1 VTKENLTRL
10 LLAAFLLVSV
20 YCAPR
25 AWATIGYEQNA
36 YNQTECSSCVVV
48 NYQSAQTAADLNVVV
63 VSWADATTAID
74 SITDTSGNAYALAVG
89 PTVLSGS
96 ATQAVYYA
104 KNIAAAAAQENS
116 VIVTFSGSATAPDVR
131 IAEYAGLNTR
141 SPLDV
146 TGSSTG
152 TGTQAT
158 AGPVTTTNA
167 SDLLIAV
174 TDLGAA
180 ATAPTSGW
188 NSRLTTPGRGNLLE
202 DQIVA
207 STGAYSASATL
218 STSDWWVMQLVTFKG
233 AAGATIK
240 FVQAA
245 YNQTECSNCLV
256 MTFPGTQALGDLD
269 VVVASWADSTTQIQ
283 SVKDTS
289 GNSYALAVGP
299 TVLSGTGTQSI
310 YYAQNIAAAAAGAN
324 SVIVTFNGEASS
336 PDVRVA
342 EYAGIVTT
350 NALDVAVGASGQSAL
365 SSSGSVTTTN
375 PYDLLIGANNVDTE
389 STGPGAGWTQ
399 DLNTLNYGD
408 ILEHQIVTN
417 TGSYAA
423 TAPMAA
429 SDFWIMQIA
438 AFKGIAAQPPTA
450 PTGLSA
456 AAVSSAQINL
466 SWGASSSA
474 SGIGSYRVERC
485 SGAGCTNFLQVAT
498 PTTTAY
504 SDTGLTSAT
513 PYSYR
518 VSASDTLGNLSGY
531 SNVAA
536 ATVPTALG
544 AAGSATYDYDA
555 LGRLVQVVSPTL
567 GSVQSYAYD
576 AAGNITSSITTSI
589 TTLSIGGTSV
599 SSGSAGAQVTIYGSG
614 FSTTAS
620 SDVVTID
627 GVSATVVS
635 ATATQLVITIP
646 PGAVTDPIVISTGGS
661 SVASSTSFT
670 ISTSSPAPVIT
681 GLSPTLGAPGAA
693 LTITGTGFDPA
704 TGNNKIQFNTSVWGS
719 ADSDT
724 GTSLGTAI
732 PQQAAWGKIHVL
744 TPNGQAVSPIDFF
757 SPPTGYTVATI
768 GSTGRL
774 APSTAA
780 VISVPTAGLASM
792 QVFDGTAGGLFAI
805 GISSNTLASSTLKIF
820 SPSGALFTSATV
832 SSSTQGVQL
841 PPLSASGTY
850 AVIVDAGSNT
860 GSITLALA
868 PPQTATLIPGGA
880 SVALSLTPPGERALV
895 TFSGTS
901 GQYLTLGLTS
911 DTVSSATIT
920 ISQPNGTTL
929 LSKSVTSSTNG
940 VQLPALPTTGNY
952 TILVDPG
959 TNSGNITVALITPL
973 NGTLTVGGASL
984 PLSLTPIGQRGF
996 VTFSGTAGQYLTLE
1010 LGSFGSALPVGTIS
1024 LTTPSGTQL
1033 SSSSFNGSTLVG
1045 SIQLPVLPSTGTYTI
1060 FFDPGQSS
1068 ENLTLSLVPAVAFPA
1083 QSNDSG
1089 IVNLSDANARA
1100 EITFTGTPGE
1110 YVAVAIMEGISDVNG
1125 FDTTSEISGIQTTVL
1140 APDGSVLNGTA
1151 LMGFQNPTSSFTCAT
1166 GPCYGNSIIN
1176 LGPLPSYAAGSTYT
1190 VIVQQT
1196 GGTGGYLNVT
1206 VSNAV
1211 ANTTSV
1217 AVGGGETPLY
1227 FSEPGR
1233 PLLVPVTG
1241 IAVGHGYAV
1250 TLTETGGNMPVLD
1263 GLLLNSLG
1271 QQSGGF
1277 GLTATC
1283 ASPCTIGAFD
1293 LYSGTESDGVGTGA
1307 GGTTGTLIIQ
1317 QETQTSG
1324 ANAYG
1329 PLSGVNVTVSI
1340 TLLE

>member
-1 VTKENLTRL
+1 MTKGNFSRSL
-10 LLAAFLLVSV
+10 LIAVLFVSALS
-20 YCAPR
+20 APR
-25 AWATIGYEQNA
+25 AFAGIGFLQRA

-48 NYQSAQTAADLNVVV
+48 SYPAAQIATDLNVVI
-63 VSWADATTAID
+63 VSWADAATTID
-74 SITDTSGNAYALAVG
+74 SVTDTSGNTYALA
-89 PTVLSGS
+89 
-96 ATQAVYYA
+96 
-104 KNIAAAAAQENS
+104 AAAGDNTVFVA
-116 VIVTFSGSATAPDVR
+116 FSGSATAPDVR

-146 TGSSTG
+146 TASATG
-152 TGTQAT
+152 NGTQA
-158 AGPVTTTNA
+158 AVGPVTTTNA

-188 NSRLTTPGRGNLLE
+188 TSRLTTPGRGNLLE
-202 DQIVA
+202 DQIVS
-207 STGAYSASATL
+207 STGSYAASAAL
-218 STSDWWVMQLVTFKG
+218 STSDWWVMQLVAFKG

-240 FVQAA
+240 FIQSA
-245 YNQTECSNCLV
+245 YNQTECSNCMV
-256 MTFPGTQALGDLD
+256 MTFPAAQALGDLD
-269 VVVASWADSTTQIQ
+269 IVVASWADSTTQVQ
-283 SVKDTS
+283 SVRDTS

-299 TVLSGTGTQSI
+299 TVLSGNGSQSI

-324 SVIVTFNGEASS
+324 SVIVTFNGTASS

-342 EYAGIVTT
+342 EYTGIVTT
-350 NALDVAVGASGQSAL
+350 NALDVAVGATGQSDL

-375 PYDLLIGANNVDTE
+375 SYDLLIGANNVDTA
-389 STGPGAGWTQ
+389 STGPGAGWTLR
-399 DLNTLNYGD
+399 LNTPNYGD
-408 ILEHQIVTN
+408 VLEDQIVTS

-423 TAPMAA
+423 TAPLEA
-429 SDFWIMQIA
+429 SDSWIMQIV
-438 AFKGIAAQPPTA
+438 AFKGVAAQPPTA

-474 SGIGSYRVERC
+474 AGIANYRVERC
-485 SGAGCTNFLQVAT
+485 SGAGCTNFMQVAT
-498 PTTTAY
+498 PSTTTY

-518 VSASDTLGNLSGY
+518 VRASDTLGNLSGY
-531 SNVAA
+531 SNVATTA
-536 ATVPTALG
+536 SPMALG
-544 AAGSATYDYDA
+544 AAGSARYDYDA
-555 LGRLVQVVSPTL
+555 LGRLVQVELPTL
-567 GSVQSYAYD
+567 NSVQSYVYD
-576 AAGNITSSITTSI
+576 AAGNITSSITTPI
-589 TTLSIGGTSV
+589 TTLSIGGTSL
-599 SSGSAGAQVTIYGSG
+599 SSGSAGTQVTIYGSG
-614 FSTTAS
+614 FSATAG

-627 GVSATVVS
+627 GVAATVDS

-646 PGAVTDPIVISTGGS
+646 PGAVTDPIVITTGGN

-670 ISTSSPAPVIT
+670 ISGNSSAPVIT

-704 TGNNKIQFNTSVWGS
+704 SGNNKIQFNTNVWGS

-744 TPNGQAVSPIDFF
+744 TPNGQGVSPIDFF
-757 SPPTGYTVATI
+757 SPPTGYTIATI

-774 APSTAA
+774 LPGTATA
-780 VISVPTAGLASM
+780 VSVPTAGLASM
-792 QVFDGTAGGLFAI
+792 QIFDGTAGSLFAL
-805 GISSNTLASSTLKIF
+805 GVSSNTITSSTIKVF
-820 SPSGALFTSATV
+820 NPSGALFTSATV
-832 SSSTQGVQL
+832 SSSTQGLQL
-841 PPLSASGTY
+841 PPLPASGTY
-850 AVIVDAGSNT
+850 AVIVDGSQNT
-860 GSITLALA
+860 GSMTLTLA
-868 PPQTATLIPGGA
+868 PPQTATLTPGGA
-880 SVALSLTPPGERALV
+880 SAALSLTPPGERALV

-901 GQYLTLGLTS
+901 GQYLTLGLTN
-911 DTVSSATIT
+911 DTVSSATLT

-929 LSKSVTSSTNG
+929 LSKTVTSATNG
-940 VQLPALPTTGNY
+940 VQLPALPATGNY

-959 TNSGNITVALITPL
+959 TNSGNLTLALITPL

-984 PLSLTPIGQRGF
+984 PLSLTPTGQRGF

-1010 LGSFGSALPVGTIS
+1010 LGSFGFALPVGTIS
-1024 LTTPSGTQL
+1024 ITTPSGAQL
-1033 SSSSFNGSTLVG
+1033 SSSSFNGQTNVP
-1045 SIQLPVLPSTGTYTI
+1045 SIQLPVLPSSGTYTI
-1060 FFDPGQSS
+1060 FLDPGQSS
-1068 ENLTLSLVPAVAFPA
+1068 ESLTLSLVPAVIFPA
-1083 QSNDSG
+1083 GSDGSG
-1089 IVNLSDANARA
+1089 TVNLSDQNARA
-1100 EITFTGTPGE
+1100 QITFTGTAGE
-1110 YVAVAIMEGISDVNG
+1110 YVAIAIQEGGTQSEG
-1125 FDTTSEISGIQTTVL
+1125 GGGEISGIQTTVL
-1140 APDGSVLNGTA
+1140 APDGSLLNGSA

-1166 GPCYGNSIIN
+1166 GPCCGNSIIN
-1176 LGPLPSYAAGSTYT
+1176 LGPLPTYAAGSTYT
-1190 VIVQQT
+1190 VIIQQT
-1196 GGTGGYLNVT
+1196 GGTGGNLGIT

-1211 ANTTSV
+1211 ANTSSV
-1217 AVGGGETPLY
+1217 AVGGGEVPLY

-1241 IAVGHGYAV
+1241 IAVGHDYAV

-1283 ASPCTIGAFD
+1283 ASPCTIGAVD
-1293 LYSGTESDGVGTGA
+1293 QYSGTGSFGVGTGA

-1317 QETQTSG
+1317 QQTQTSG

-1329 PLSGVNVTVSI
+1329 PLEGVNVTVSI